1 MSNPSSLPTFF
12 PLLVVLL
19 LGVAFCV
26 AVELTAIHANGSP
39 GFPLDDSWIHLQFAR
54 NLHDFGSFS
63 YFKNE
68 MVTSGSTS
76 PLFTFLLA
84 TGFFF
89 TRNEFVLSYA
99 LGILFL
105 GVAGFF
111 LYRVARNDADQEW
124 VLATGAAL
132 LMVLEPRLVWGAL
145 SGMETTLFVALLL
158 GVTYFYKSRKTI
170 PLGIVSGLLL
180 WARPEAV
187 IFLGVLFV
195 DVAYHAFAVRPPAVK
210 KKDPKPSHVSVG
222 WLKIPLLIVLAFAVT
237 YGAFNLALS
246 GSILPNT
253 FAAKTTYYAGGG
265 ADFPKQ
271 VFHFLVDGHMAPV
284 AVLAGIGVIS
294 LFFQVF
300 KRQPAKLLIYFL
312 WPLLMFIAYWKNL
325 PYLYQEGRYLMP
337 VLPFVILLAIGGLRS
352 VLHAGGRML
361 SVLDARKVVLG
372 VQVILLAMMCVQFGL
387 ASWETRLTYADYCKY
402 ISERQV
408 KTARWLNQH
417 LPENAIVA
425 THDIGAIAFYSGR
438 RVVDMVGLVSP
449 EMIENIGRLD
459 KLQGFLVSHGVTHL
473 AVLRNWFE
481 VVNRSPIF
489 QTDVQHPEIMEVFE
503 FDPAVTHFTPRD
515 VGQMTQAGMYYL
527 SIGNVQQ
534 AGPILQQ
541 AVKLDPGSARTHFLL
556 GRALIVVGR
565 FDEAEAELRTARQ
578 LHPSLPDVPMALA
591 EIALR
596 KNQPDEAI
604 VRLESILKSE
614 SSYAGAYRALAEVY
628 RSYKKDTTK
637 ANEYQRVYDQLMTV
651 PNE

>member
-1 MSNPSSLPTFF
+1 MSDLSSLRMFLL
-12 PLLVVLL
+12 LLVVLL

-26 AVELTAIHANGSP
+26 VVELTAIHTNGSP
-39 GFPLDDSWIHLQFAR
+39 GFPLDDPWIHLQFAR

-84 TGFFF
+84 VGFFF
-89 TRNEFVLSYA
+89 TGNEFVLSYA
-99 LGILFL
+99 IGILFL

-111 LYRVARNDADQEW
+111 LYKVARHDQEW
-124 VLATGAAL
+124 VLAAGAVL
-132 LMVLEPRLVWGAL
+132 LMMFEPRLVWGAL
-145 SGMETTLFVALLL
+145 SGMETTMFIALLL
-158 GVTYFYKSRKTI
+158 GVAYFYKTRKSV
-170 PLGIVSGLLL
+170 PLGIASGLLL

-195 DVAYHAFAVRPPAVK
+195 DVAYHAFAVRLPAVK
-210 KKDPKPSHVSVG
+210 KKDSKPNHVSLG
-222 WLKIPLLIVLAFAVT
+222 WLKIPLLTALGFAAA

-253 FAAKTTYYAGGG
+253 FSAKTTYYAGGG

-284 AVLAGIGVIS
+284 AVLAGLGVVS
-294 LFFQVF
+294 VLFQLF
-300 KRQPAKLLIYFL
+300 KRQTVKLLIYFL

-337 VLPFVILLAIGGLRS
+337 VLPFVILLAIEGLRS
-352 VLHAGGRML
+352 VLKAGRRIL
-361 SVLDARKVVLG
+361 PVLDASKVGLG
-372 VQVILLAMMCVQFGL
+372 VQVILLALMCMQFGL
-387 ASWETRLTYADYCKY
+387 AAWEMRLTYADYCKY
-402 ISERQV
+402 ISERQM
-408 KTARWLNQH
+408 KTARWLNRH

-449 EMIENIGRLD
+449 EMIKNIGRLD

-481 VVNRSPIF
+481 VVNQDPIF
-489 QTDVQHPEIMEVFE
+489 QTDAQHPEIMEVFE
-503 FDPAVTHFTPRD
+503 LDPAVTHFTPRD

-527 SIGNVQQ
+527 SIGKAQQ

-541 AVKLDPGSARTHFLL
+541 AVKLDPGSARTHLLL
-556 GRALIVVGR
+556 GRALIVIGKS
-565 FDEAEAELRTARQ
+565 DEAERELLTARQ
-578 LHPSLPDVPMALA
+578 LHPTLPDVPMALA

-604 VRLESILKSE
+604 VHLEGILQSR

-628 RSYKKDTTK
+628 RSYKKDTSK
-637 ANEYQRVYDQLMTV
+637 ANDYQRVYDHLMTAS
-651 PNE
+651 NE